1 MEGGAL
7 LSGAA
12 DEGMTSAILLVE
24 ARGQSVHCR
33 EDACVNLVQAAW
45 LARELVGGGV
55 DVRMRLIT
63 DAGQSIEEY
72 SILCHAK
79 DEVDGFKERIAT
91 SADSRVARHDVVRDL
106 RARLPFVCEAVAAAG
121 IEIEERLFYSPLVA
135 HIAGVNREL
144 MTALR
149 DVSHP
154 MFDVERLADL
164 EELIEMHTGAPYL
177 DLDLAIAR
185 RAIAIVAA
193 DAFES
198 IDLDTVSRPDEE
210 PRHWLHGPE
219 GRAMIESDL
228 VRKETGE
235 SNGGFH
241 DRLIGVFASVIPTGE
256 ERPYFNSPVSCRVEH
271 GKVRIIARDR
281 FNVLAIAGSE
291 RMKFD
296 RFREL
301 LDAQDNGSAER
312 LLAIKYPHTSRII
325 ASSVAA
331 EAGALREKGAVHV
344 MFIDGIGGWN
354 PTTAG
359 LIDVELRATLP
370 AAVTYHRVTARD
382 AYYELPPFAGG
393 LLPIIDA
400 LAASPPSLFEN
411 GELAAELVQSVIERV
426 PAANNSRS

>member
-1 MEGGAL
+1 VSGAL
-7 LSGAA
+7 TMRA
-12 DEGMTSAILLVE
+12 DEGTTTAILLVE

-45 LARELVGGGV
+45 LARELVRGGV

-72 SILCHAK
+72 SVLSHAK
-79 DEVDGFKERIAT
+79 NEVAGFQERIVTA
-91 SADSRVARHDVVRDL
+91 ADQRAARYGVVRDL
-106 RARLPFVCEAVAAAG
+106 RARLPFMYDAVSAGG
-121 IEIEERLFYSPLVA
+121 IEIEDRLFYSPLVA
-135 HIAGVNREL
+135 QISGVNHEL
-144 MTALR
+144 LSKLR
-149 DVSHP
+149 DLKHS
-154 MFDVERLADL
+154 MFDANRLDEL
-164 EELIEMHTGAPYL
+164 EHLIELHTGAPYL

-185 RAIAIVAA
+185 RAISIVSG

-198 IDLDTVSRPDEE
+198 IDLDTVSRPGEE
-210 PRHWLHGPE
+210 PRHWLHGAG

-228 VRKETGE
+228 VRKEMGE

-241 DRLIGVFASVIPTGE
+241 DRLIGVFASMIPMGE

-271 GKVRIIARDR
+271 GKVRLIARDR
-281 FNVLAIAGSE
+281 FHVLGIAGSE

-296 RFREL
+296 RLREL
-301 LDAQDNGSAER
+301 LDAQDNGNAER

-331 EAGALREKGAVHV
+331 EAGVLGERGAVHV

-359 LIDVELRATLP
+359 LIDVELRAALDP
-370 AAVTYHRVTARD
+370 GVAYHRVTARD
-382 AYYELPPFAGG
+382 AYHELPPFAGG
-393 LLPIIDA
+393 LLPIVDA
-400 LAASPPSLFEN
+400 LAANPPSLFEN
-411 GELAAELVQSVIERV
+411 GELAAHLVQLVIGAV
-426 PAANNSRS
+426 LPATNSFHS

>member
-1 MEGGAL
+1 V
-7 LSGAA
+7 SGAA
-12 DEGMTSAILLVE
+12 GEGMNTAILVVE

-45 LARELVGGGV
+45 LARELVRGGA

-79 DEVDGFKERIAT
+79 DEVDGFKEQIGTA
-91 SADSRVARHDVVRDL
+91 ADQRAARYDVVRDL
-106 RARLPFVCEAVAAAG
+106 RARLPFLCDAITAGG

-135 HIAGVNREL
+135 HIGGVNHEL
-144 MTALR
+144 LVKLR
-149 DVSHP
+149 DLKHP
-154 MFDVERLADL
+154 MSDANRLDEL
-164 EELIEMHTGAPYL
+164 EHLIELHIGAPYL

-185 RAIAIVAA
+185 RAIAIVAG

-198 IDLDTVSRPDEE
+198 IDLHTVSRPDEE
-210 PRHWLHGPE
+210 PRHWLHGAQE
-219 GRAMIESDL
+219 RAMIENDL
-228 VRKETGE
+228 ARKETGE
-235 SNGGFH
+235 ANGGFH
-241 DRLIGVFASVIPTGE
+241 DRLIGVFASMIPTGE

-271 GKVRIIARDR
+271 GKVRLIARDR
-281 FNVLAIAGSE
+281 FNVLGIAGSE

-331 EAGALREKGAVHV
+331 EAGALSEGGPVHV

-359 LIDVELRATLP
+359 LIDVELRASLDP
-370 AAVTYHRVTARD
+370 GVAYHRVTARD
-382 AYYELPPFAGG
+382 AYHELPPFAGG
-393 LLPIIDA
+393 ILPIIDA
-400 LAASPPSLFEN
+400 LAANPPSLFEN
-411 GELAAELVQSVIERV
+411 GELAAELVRSVTAQV
-426 PAANNSRS
+426 PAMSNSRS